1 MSASHSDGWVGRE
14 RDLYDKNDHKFAILA
29 VCTCSSVLLSTPLQT
44 GPPCTHS
51 QGQHGSPR
59 SGPPLA
65 VSDRRSL
72 PLLATPTSHLTGP
85 SLPATSLPGGCGP
98 APLGAPLACTLV
110 NPDASAVSPAQAW
123 PLLAS
128 QPHLNAQPA
137 PPTPPAQHR
146 TPVPPAL
153 RPRLL
158 SQALPWGHD
167 PSLKPHSDVG
177 LTPFFS

>member
-1 MSASHSDGWVGRE
+1 MLICPPLH
-14 RDLYDKNDHKFAILA
+14 
-29 VCTCSSVLLSTPLQT
+29 STPSRPTLHQLSRSARVTSVRATSRGIRQT
-44 GPPCTHS
+44 IS
-51 QGQHGSPR
+51 
-59 SGPPLA
+59 PPLWP
-65 VSDRRSL
+65 L
-72 PLLATPTSHLTGP
+72 PPPILLAPP
-85 SLPATSLPGGCGP
+85 FQRCPCRGGSGP

-137 PPTPPAQHR
+137 PPAPPAQHR

-167 PSLKPHSDVG
+167 PGLKPHSDVG

>member
-1 MSASHSDGWVGRE
+1 MLICPPLH
-14 RDLYDKNDHKFAILA
+14 
-29 VCTCSSVLLSTPLQT
+29 STPNRPTLHQLSRSARVTSVPGHLSRYQT
-44 GPPCTHS
+44 DDL
-51 QGQHGSPR
+51 SP
-59 SGPPLA
+59 S
-65 VSDRRSL
+65 
-72 PLLATPTSHLTGP
+72 LATPTSHLTGP
-85 SLPATSLPGGCGP
+85 SLPAMSLPGGSGP

-123 PLLAS
+123 PL
-128 QPHLNAQPA
+128 LNAQPA

-167 PSLKPHSDVG
+167 PGLKPHSDVG

>member
-1 MSASHSDGWVGRE
+1 MGGLVGNVIFMT
-14 RDLYDKNDHKFAILA
+14 KTITN
-29 VCTCSSVLLSTPLQT
+29 LLSSLSAHAHLSSSPLHSKQAHPAPTLKVSTGHLGPGHLSRYQT
-44 GPPCTHS
+44 DDL
-51 QGQHGSPR
+51 SP
-59 SGPPLA
+59 S
-65 VSDRRSL
+65 
-72 PLLATPTSHLTGP
+72 LATPTSHLTGP
-85 SLPATSLPGGCGP
+85 SLPATSLPGGYGP

-167 PSLKPHSDVG
+167 PGLKPHSDVG

>member
-29 VCTCSSVLLSTPLQT
+29 VCTCSSVLLSTPLQA
-44 GPPCTHS
+44 GPPCTNS
-51 QGQHGSPR
+51 QGQHRSPR
-59 SGPPLA
+59 SGHLSRYQTDDLSP
-65 VSDRRSL
+65 S
-72 PLLATPTSHLTGP
+72 LATPTSHLTGP
-85 SLPATSLPGGCGP
+85 SLPATSLPGGSGP

-137 PPTPPAQHR
+137 PPAPPAEHR

-167 PSLKPHSDVG
+167 PGLKPHSDVG